1 MPWADRD
8 DAFTNIVEGIE
19 RVIGEMLKSA
29 AVPVAPPP
37 NPPVQNVTSVAEPT
51 NKSPLAPTFPVQWQE
66 IKKNSVELLSA
77 KGIVYRE
84 LEKLLKEEKWYEADQ
99 LTDLLML
106 KASGREDEGWLDLDN
121 IKKFPCEDLQT
132 IDRLWVFYSKG
143 LYGFSVQKDIYVE
156 CGGRLDFIC
165 PSSGTWDQ
173 FCDRTAWKSDGDWVP
188 YPQPFFENN
197 FMYTKGH
204 LPLVRMFK
212 GKNGQEK
219 LNFFFSSIKIY
230 EV

>member
-1 MPWADRD
+1 
-8 DAFTNIVEGIE
+8 
-19 RVIGEMLKSA
+19 
-29 AVPVAPPP
+29 
-37 NPPVQNVTSVAEPT
+37 VQG
-51 NKSPLAPTFPVQWQE
+51 QE
-66 IKKNSVELLSA
+66 VKKNPVELVSA
-77 KGIVYRE
+77 KGIDYRE
-84 LEKLLKEEKWYEADQ
+84 LEKLLKDKQWYEADQ
-99 LTDLLML
+99 LTSLLML
-106 KASGREDEGWLDLDN
+106 KASGREEEGSINLDS
-121 IKKFPCEDLQT
+121 IKNFPCEDLQT
-132 IDRLWVFYSKG
+132 IDRLWVHYSNG

-156 CGGRLDFIC
+156 CGGRLDFLGT
-165 PSSGTWDQ
+165 SSDTWDQ
-173 FCDRTAWKSDGDWVP
+173 FCDQTAWKSDGDWVP